1 MKALTTIPS
10 LARTAIAAVLVLVL
24 AGCTLTPIEHRPD
37 VNVPAA
43 YREADAQGA
52 SAAVPGEELGQWVPA
67 QPADEQKPSPWWTTF
82 GDPVLVQ
89 LEEQALGANPD
100 VAIAMAR
107 IKQSRALASRAEAA
121 RYPSLDAGF
130 GPSRQRT
137 SGAAAFRGDG
147 SAADTQTLWRAQA
160 TFAYEADVFG
170 RVSSDVAAARATSAQ
185 QQALS
190 HQMLLIVQ
198 ADVASTYFTL
208 RQIEGER
215 RILVDAVKIREE
227 GVALLQRKRDLGAVA
242 AVVVDQAQAELS
254 AARAEQATV
263 EQDYALTHHALAV
276 LLGQTPAAFTLDVTP
291 LQNVSVRV
299 AEDLPST
306 LLERRP
312 DVAAAERAMA
322 ADNARIGV
330 ARAAFF
336 PSLSLT
342 GSLGYESNS
351 LGNLTNWSQR
361 TFLLGPLVGTALNLP
376 IFDGGRRKADV
387 ARARAD
393 YEESVGAYRNVVLRA
408 FREVEDAL
416 ASTRTLDTRL
426 INERD
431 AEDASAR
438 VAATAQTR
446 FDEGDADYLAVVDA
460 ERTLLRNRQ
469 SRLQAEGARVRAT
482 VDLVR
487 ALGGG
492 WHATETE
499 GRRHERL

>member
-1 MKALTTIPS
+1 MNTLST
-10 LARTAIAAVLVLVL
+10 LARTVLAASTMLVLTACSL
-24 AGCTLTPIEHRPD
+24 APTEHRPTID
-37 VNVPAA
+37 VSAT
-43 YREADAQGA
+43 YREADAA
-52 SAAVPGEELGQWVPA
+52 IKPMPGEELGQWVPA

-89 LEEQALGANPD
+89 LEERALTANPD

-107 IKQSRALASRAEAA
+107 IKRARALSSRAESA
-121 RYPSLDAGF
+121 RYPSLDVGF
-130 GPSRQRT
+130 GPTRQRT

-147 SAADTQTLWRAQA
+147 APGIEQTLWRAQG
-160 TFAYEADVFG
+160 TVAYEADVFG
-170 RVSSDVAAARATSAQ
+170 RVASDVAAARASSAE

-208 RQIEGER
+208 RQLEGER
-215 RILVDAVKIREE
+215 RLLADTVAIREA
-227 GVALLQRKRDLGAVA
+227 GVALLERKRDLGAAA

-263 EQDYALTHHALAV
+263 EQDAALAHHALAV
-276 LLGQTPAAFTLDVTP
+276 LLGQAPAAFTFAAAP
-291 LQNVSVRV
+291 LENVSVHV
-299 AEDLPST
+299 AEGLPST

-312 DVAAAERAMA
+312 DVAAAERSMA

-330 ARAAFF
+330 ARAAYF

-342 GSLGYESNS
+342 GAFGYESS
-351 LGNLTNWSQR
+351 ELGNLTNWSQR
-361 TFLLGPLVGTALNLP
+361 TFLLGPLVGTALSLP
-376 IFDGGRRKADV
+376 IFDGGKRKADV

-393 YEESVGAYRNVVLRA
+393 YEESVGAYRKTVLNA

-416 ASTRTLDTRL
+416 ASTRSLDTRL
-426 INERD
+426 ANERD
-431 AEDASAR
+431 AEEAAAR
-438 VAATAQTR
+438 VASSVKTR
-446 FDEGDADYLAVVDA
+446 FDEGDVDYLAVVDA

-469 SRLQAEGARVRAT
+469 ARLQSEGARVRAS

-492 WHATETE
+492 WHAPESK
-499 GRRHERL
+499 GSVQ